1 MRLRLLM
8 RLHQIIIIVIRR
20 LLLLL
25 LLRLVGLRL
34 LLELLEIPFDL
45 FELCHGFGCY
55 KPPLDLRQ
63 IIIILIRRLLIGSC
77 GRSCGRSCGLDRPG
91 STPRP
96 PRIIAIVDVGS
107 RPLPRPLIVIVV
119 VSSSVINRRRRHRP
133 ISGITLSLLSS
144 PLLLLGVPG
153 SSH

>member
-25 LLRLVGLRL
+25 LRLVGLRL
-34 LLELLEIPFDL
+34 LLELLEIPLDL

-91 STPRP
+91 STPKP

-107 RPLPRPLIVIVV
+107 RPPPRPIIVIVV
-119 VSSSVINRRRRHRP
+119 VSSSAINRRRRHRP
-133 ISGITLSLLSS
+133 ISGITMSLPSS

>member
-20 LLLLL
+20 LLLLLL

-77 GRSCGRSCGLDRPG
+77 GRSCGLDRPG

-119 VSSSVINRRRRHRP
+119 VSSSAINRRRRHRP
-133 ISGITLSLLSS
+133 ISGITMSLPSS